1 MKSFETRCINEEILG
16 KLSLKNRYA
25 FLNAN
30 FMALLDDQ
38 QKSLLEKVEKFC
50 LKMEKTVDHAKDD
63 IYNWIPAFGEQGYV
77 TRSREFKELALPNW
91 DYYGLTADLM
101 RAIAVDAFD
110 PQFNM
115 AMGASVLA
123 INPFAEHHENKPE
136 RLEALKEMV
145 TGKAV
150 GSILITE
157 PEVGSDAVHPMTIG
171 QKTDKGVL
179 VNGTKIYNTNAPKS
193 KYAVL
198 YTTTESRKAEGMMQL
213 YTTLPKEG
221 CTIER
226 VNIPWVPKIFLGK
239 ETFKDCL
246 IPNEN
251 IMAQEGKGRDHLF
264 EGLVPERMGI
274 AMLNVAEMWN
284 AVTHAAIYCN
294 LREQM
299 GEVILK
305 HQGVGF
311 LLCDLWAK
319 TMNFTMGCL
328 KFCENFDSALKKYNG
343 VLPKPLAMALVP
355 GASQMK
361 YEAAMLAERIS
372 YEAANLMGG
381 AGVCD
386 NTLMQELLGV
396 SRIQEVIGGTRQ
408 IQQYVMSMSLRSL
421 FKMAI

>member
-1 MKSFETRCINEEILG
+1 MRSFDTRCVNEEIMT

-38 QKSLLEKVEKFC
+38 QKSLLDKVQKFC
-50 LKMEKTVDHAKDD
+50 LKQEKVVDHTKDD
-63 IYNWIPAFGEQGYV
+63 VYNWIPAFGEQGYV
-77 TRSREFKELALPNW
+77 TRSRAFKELDLPNW
-91 DYYGLTADLM
+91 DYYGLTADFM
-101 RAIAVDAFD
+101 RALAVDAFD

-123 INPFAEHHENKPE
+123 INPFAEHHEMKPE
-136 RLEALKEMV
+136 RLEILKEMV
-145 TGKAV
+145 TGKAA
-150 GSILITE
+150 GCILITE

-171 QKTDKGVL
+171 QETENGVL

-198 YTTTESRKAEGMMQL
+198 YSTTESRKAEGMMQL
-213 YTTLPKEG
+213 YTTFPKEG
-221 CTIER
+221 VTIER
-226 VNIPWVPKIFLGK
+226 VNIPWVPKIHIGR
-239 ETFKDCL
+239 ETFKDVL
-246 IPNEN
+246 IPNSN
-251 IMAQEGKGRDHLF
+251 ILAQKGKGRDHLF

-274 AMLNVAEMWN
+274 AILDVAEMWN
-284 AVTHAAIYCN
+284 AVTHASIYCN

-319 TMNFTMGCL
+319 TVNFTMACL
-328 KFCENFDSALKKYNG
+328 KFCENFDNAMKKYNG
-343 VLPKPLAMALVP
+343 ELPKPLAMALVP

-361 YEAAMLAERIS
+361 YEAAMMVERIC

-386 NTLMQELLGV
+386 NTLMQDLLGI